1 MKINFINKVKLPLTK
16 ELKSELKE
24 VIHAIASSESRKIYS
39 VNMIFCN
46 DVFIREYNK
55 EYLGHDY
62 ETDIITFHDV
72 NEKGETEGELL
83 MSADTISENSKRYK
97 TGFDTELRRVVIHGI
112 LHLCG
117 YKDKTEKQ
125 KKLIRRKENR
135 YLKLK

>member
-1 MKINFINKVKLPLTK
+1 MKIIFINKIKIPLSK
-16 ELKSELKE
+16 EIKTGLRKVISE
-24 VIHAIASSESRKIYS
+24 IAFNENKKICS
-39 VNMIFCN
+39 VNLIFCN
-46 DVFIREYNK
+46 DEYIRKFNK

-62 ETDIITFHDV
+62 ETDIITFHDM

-117 YKDKTEKQ
+117 YNDKTEKQ

-135 YLKLK
+135 YLKIK